1 MSISRKHL
9 EIYYNFE
16 AKRWEFK
23 VLGKNGCFV
32 NRVVHNPESEPGT
45 LDSGSLL
52 QFGGGGEAGAAD
64 YIQGVSV
71 CFLLPRSGE
80 APAGKR
86 KMVHSRKRPKIA
98 GVSNGVLPFAVAGGV
113 KGEAVPEGGWEPKPE
128 GVGAPP
134 EAGQS
139 EAPAEPQ
146 DEEGIPA
153 PELRGSGRR
162 SPSPPDAVAQL
173 L

>member
-45 LDSGSLL
+45 LESGSLL

-64 YIQGVSV
+64 YSQGVSV
-71 CFLLPRSGE
+71 CFLLPGNGE

-86 KMVHSRKRPKIA
+86 KIVHSARPRKRPKPA
-98 GVSNGVLPFAVAGGV
+98 GVANGVQPPAGAGAEAAGAV
-113 KGEAVPEGGWEPKPE
+113 
-128 GVGAPP
+128 
-134 EAGQS
+134 
-139 EAPAEPQ
+139 
-146 DEEGIPA
+146 
-153 PELRGSGRR
+153 
-162 SPSPPDAVAQL
+162 
-173 L
+173 

>member
-52 QFGGGGEAGAAD
+52 QCGGGGEAGAAD
-64 YIQGVSV
+64 
-71 CFLLPRSGE
+71 
-80 APAGKR
+80 
-86 KMVHSRKRPKIA
+86 
-98 GVSNGVLPFAVAGGV
+98 
-113 KGEAVPEGGWEPKPE
+113 
-128 GVGAPP
+128 
-134 EAGQS
+134 
-139 EAPAEPQ
+139 
-146 DEEGIPA
+146 
-153 PELRGSGRR
+153 
-162 SPSPPDAVAQL
+162 
-173 L
+173 

>member
-45 LDSGSLL
+45 LESGSLL

-64 YIQGVSV
+64 YSQGVSV
-71 CFLLPRSGE
+71 CFLLPGNGE

-86 KMVHSRKRPKIA
+86 KIVHSARPRKRPKPA
-98 GVSNGVLPFAVAGGV
+98 GVANGVQPPAGAGAEA
-113 KGEAVPEGGWEPKPE
+113 GAVPRGG
-128 GVGAPP
+128 GGAPQASTRTASQMP
-134 EAGQS
+134 RPDRRRTGTS
-139 EAPAEPQ
+139 W
-146 DEEGIPA
+146 
-153 PELRGSGRR
+153 GRR
-162 SPSPPDAVAQL
+162 TPWPNSSRGLGDGAPH
-173 L
+173 